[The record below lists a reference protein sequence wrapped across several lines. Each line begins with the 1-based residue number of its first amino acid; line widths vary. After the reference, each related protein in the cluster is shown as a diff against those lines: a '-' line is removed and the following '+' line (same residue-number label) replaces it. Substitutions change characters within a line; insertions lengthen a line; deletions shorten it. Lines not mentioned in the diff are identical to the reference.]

1 MAYLVDTDIL
11 VDLMRRN
18 KGAAD
23 YLDSIGDWS
32 LSIVTGMELVAGAKN
47 KNEIREIDIVLAT
60 YPAAPLNAEI
70 GELAYNLM
78 KTYAKSDGL
87 DPSDAMIA
95 ATAIHEGL
103 KLSTKN
109 KKHFRNIE
117 GLDIE
122 VPGY

>member
-87 DPSDAMIA
+87 DPGRLRNEAKRF
-95 ATAIHEGL
+95 
-103 KLSTKN
+103 KLGKVA
-109 KKHFRNIE
+109 H
-117 GLDIE
+117 
-122 VPGY
+122 